1 MNSKVK
7 VAQRA
12 TSKPPLPPGFVRRPM
27 NRLLVTAFGR
37 GASRWLAPRG
47 MLMLTTVGR
56 TTGKERTCP
65 VLWCADAKHEAWV
78 IAGGNY
84 AKESMPNWYINLTA
98 HPDKVWV
105 DLGRGRVPVRAET
118 LTGAERDPWIRA
130 IPMIS
135 GLQHATS
142 REVPIVRLTQRIGS
156 TSSSADVRA

>member
-1 MNSKVK
+1 MNSNVN
-7 VAQRA
+7 VTQRP

-27 NRLLVTAFGR
+27 NRLLVAAFGR

-56 TTGKERTCP
+56 SSGKERTCP
-65 VLWCADAKHEAWV
+65 LLWCADAEHQAWV

-84 AKESMPNWYINLTA
+84 ARESMPNWYINLMA
-98 HPDKVWV
+98 DPDHVWI
-105 DLGRGRVPVRAET
+105 DLGRGRVPVVAET
-118 LTGAERDPWIRA
+118 LTGGERDPWIRA

-135 GLQHATS
+135 GLQDATS

-156 TSSSADVRA
+156 TSSPAEVRA